1 MEKISILEKLSM
13 LELITININ
22 NNRKIMNDTTFD
34 NNYNSN
40 IGKALRKLNEKIA
53 EYFNEPSDE
62 LFGMMVTP
70 ISNYITSY
78 YWEDRTA
85 KQVFDIIVR
94 TLSDYDMICYNEDT
108 KEYKTYLDKSIVIR
122 LNKIKNL
129 INNN

>member
-1 MEKISILEKLSM
+1 
-13 LELITININ
+13 
-22 NNRKIMNDTTFD
+22 MNDITFD

-40 IGKALRKLNEKIA
+40 IGKAFRKLNEKIA
-53 EYFNEPSDE
+53 EYFSETSDE

-70 ISNYITSY
+70 ISNYIVAY
-78 YWEDRTA
+78 YWEDKTA
-85 KQVFDIIVR
+85 QQVFDIIVKI
-94 TLSDYDMICYNEDT
+94 LYNYDLICYNEKT

>member
-1 MEKISILEKLSM
+1 
-13 LELITININ
+13 
-22 NNRKIMNDTTFD
+22 MNDTTFD

-40 IGKALRKLNEKIA
+40 IGKAFRKLNEKIA

-85 KQVFDIIVR
+85 KQVFDIIVKI
-94 TLSDYDMICYNEDT
+94 LHNYDLICYNEDT
-108 KEYKTYLDKSIVIR
+108 KEYKTYLDKSIVTR
-122 LNKIKNL
+122 LNKIKKL
-129 INNN
+129 INNNK

>member
-1 MEKISILEKLSM
+1 
-13 LELITININ
+13 
-22 NNRKIMNDTTFD
+22 MNDTTFD
-34 NNYNSN
+34 NNYDSN
-40 IGKALRKLNEKIA
+40 IGKAFRKLNEKIA

-85 KQVFDIIVR
+85 KQVFDVIVKI
-94 TLSDYDMICYNEDT
+94 LHNYDLICYNEDT

-122 LNKIKNL
+122 LNKIKKL

>member
-1 MEKISILEKLSM
+1 MHISNILCNFASVKQNNMTMDEK
-13 LELITININ
+13 
-22 NNRKIMNDTTFD
+22 TFD
-34 NNYNSN
+34 NNYNSK
-40 IGKALRKLNEKIA
+40 IGKAFRKLNEKVC
-53 EYFNEPSDE
+53 EYFSEPSDE

-70 ISNYITSY
+70 ISDYIISY

-94 TLSDYDMICYNEDT
+94 TLSYYDMICYNEDT

-122 LNKIKNL
+122 LNKIKKL

>member
-1 MEKISILEKLSM
+1 
-13 LELITININ
+13 
-22 NNRKIMNDTTFD
+22 MNGTTFD

-40 IGKALRKLNEKIA
+40 IGKAFRKLNEKFA
-53 EYFNEPSDE
+53 EYFSEPSDE

-70 ISNYITSY
+70 ISDYITSY

-94 TLSDYDMICYNEDT
+94 ILHNYDLICYNEDT

-122 LNKIKNL
+122 LNKIKKL

>member
-1 MEKISILEKLSM
+1 
-13 LELITININ
+13 
-22 NNRKIMNDTTFD
+22 MNDTTFD

-40 IGKALRKLNEKIA
+40 IGKAFRKLNEKIA

-85 KQVFDIIVR
+85 KQVFDIIVKI
-94 TLSDYDMICYNEDT
+94 LHNYDLICYNEDT

-122 LNKIKNL
+122 LNKIKKL

>member
-1 MEKISILEKLSM
+1 MRNSNKSYTFVSVKQNNMTMDEK
-13 LELITININ
+13 
-22 NNRKIMNDTTFD
+22 TFD

-40 IGKALRKLNEKIA
+40 IGKAFRKLNEKFA
-53 EYFNEPSDE
+53 EYFSESSDE
-62 LFGMMVTP
+62 LFGMTVTP

-94 TLSDYDMICYNEDT
+94 TLSYYDMICYNEDT

-122 LNKIKNL
+122 LNKIKKL

>member
-1 MEKISILEKLSM
+1 MD
-13 LELITININ
+13 
-22 NNRKIMNDTTFD
+22 DTTYD
-34 NNYNSN
+34 HNYNSH

-53 EYFNEPSDE
+53 EYISEHSDE
-62 LFGMMVTP
+62 LFGMTVTP

-94 TLSDYDMICYNEDT
+94 TLSYYDMICYNEDT

-122 LNKIKNL
+122 LNKIKKL

>member
-1 MEKISILEKLSM
+1 
-13 LELITININ
+13 
-22 NNRKIMNDTTFD
+22 MNDTTFD

-40 IGKALRKLNEKIA
+40 IGKAFRKLNDKIA

-94 TLSDYDMICYNEDT
+94 ILHNYDLICYNEKT
-108 KEYKTYLDKSIVIR
+108 KEYKTYLDKSIVTR
-122 LNKIKNL
+122 LNKIKKL
-129 INNN
+129 INNNN

>member
-1 MEKISILEKLSM
+1 MRNSNKSYTFVSVKQNNMTMDEK
-13 LELITININ
+13 
-22 NNRKIMNDTTFD
+22 TFD

-40 IGKALRKLNEKIA
+40 IGKVFRKLNEKIA
-53 EYFNEPSDE
+53 EYFSESSDE
-62 LFGMMVTP
+62 LFGMTVTP

-94 TLSDYDMICYNEDT
+94 TLSYYDIICYNEDT

-122 LNKIKNL
+122 LNKIKKL

>member
-1 MEKISILEKLSM
+1 MRNSNKSYTFVSVKQNNMTMDEK
-13 LELITININ
+13 
-22 NNRKIMNDTTFD
+22 TFD

-40 IGKALRKLNEKIA
+40 IGKAFRKLNEKFA
-53 EYFNEPSDE
+53 EYFSESSDE
-62 LFGMMVTP
+62 LFGMTVTP
-70 ISNYITSY
+70 ISNYITAY

-94 TLSDYDMICYNEDT
+94 TLSYYDIICYNEDT

-122 LNKIKNL
+122 LNKIKKL

>member
-1 MEKISILEKLSM
+1 MD
-13 LELITININ
+13 
-22 NNRKIMNDTTFD
+22 DTTFD
-34 NNYNSN
+34 NNYDSN
-40 IGKALRKLNEKIA
+40 IGKAFRKLNEKMA

-62 LFGMMVTP
+62 LFGMTVTP

-94 TLSDYDMICYNEDT
+94 TLYDYDMICYNEDT

-122 LNKIKNL
+122 LNKIKKL